1 MSKGSMFWNLATGK
15 VGSLVLSINK
25 GQVITRQHQPH
36 VNNPR
41 TAAQMLQRA
50 RFAGAVKFYK
60 RATSNLFKF
69 AYEDKK
75 ATESDYNAFMR
86 HNTTSNLAALLH
98 SQVKGNY
105 PALARKWVLSD
116 GSLQSPEYVGIVGG
130 IPALS
135 IPAYAEDT
143 DTVGAVSTALITSY
157 GLIEGDIVTIVKAS
171 STVTSIKVS
180 AVAEPTKWT
189 VAQFI
194 VSKTDATPITEV
206 ADGLNAAAGVGLYLD
221 AQQQSTATF
230 YGVVFSR
237 KSSGGLLVSTSEM
250 LPNAVALDLYQQSN
264 KSDFQALVLNSWK
277 AAAESV
283 LEGSLVE
290 ASTAAVITEVGGVAI
305 PKLSDTEMGVGAVS
319 SATLTGTGLTNI
331 SAADFS
337 GIGILISN
345 YAAESDTAATI
356 TIKGTGS
363 NPHTWVLKYK
373 TTIIAQARDAQPTIS
388 KVTPSSVNVIG
399 AGDEQVLTLS
409 GSNLDTL
416 ALSKFATSD
425 DQLTVKSGKYNTD
438 GTYTLTLAAAAE
450 VSSATVTYDGK
461 QIFAVAEVVVVINES
476 NIKVSDAGQQT
487 ISLTGEGLDKLAASS
502 FTTAGSVSVV
512 SYNATSSVAAT
523 LVVNFTNVSS
533 DDKVMYNN
541 VTIAAG
547 SDVSYD

>member
-1 MSKGSMFWNLATGK
+1 MFWNLATGK

-75 ATESDYNAFMR
+75 QTESDYNAFMR
-86 HNTTSNLAALLH
+86 HNTTANLAALLH
-98 SQVKGNY
+98 AQVKGNY

-143 DTVGAVSTALITSY
+143 DTVGAVSSALITSY
-157 GLIEGDIVTIVKAS
+157 GLVEGDIVTIVKAA
-171 STVTSIKVS
+171 STVNSIKVS

-194 VSKTDATPITEV
+194 VNKTDATPVAEV
-206 ADGLNAAAGVGLYLD
+206 ADGLSAEAGVGLYLD
-221 AQQQSTATF
+221 TQQQSAATF

-264 KSDFQALVLNSWK
+264 KSDFQSLVLDSWK
-277 AAAESV
+277 AASESV

-337 GIGILISN
+337 GVGLTISN

-450 VSSATVTYDGK
+450 VSSATVTYDGTE
-461 QIFAVAEVVVVINES
+461 IFLVAEVVVKINEKD
-476 NIKVSDAGQQT
+476 IKYSAEGQKT
-487 ISLTGEGLDKLAASS
+487 INLTGEGLDKLAASS
-502 FTTAGSVSVV
+502 FTTFGDVSIV
-512 SYNATSSVAAT
+512 SYSASSSTAAT
-523 LVVNFTNVSS
+523 LVVNFEYATETDGVR
-533 DDKVMYNN
+533 YNG
-541 VTIAAG
+541 VTIASG
-547 SDVSYD
+547 VGDVSYD